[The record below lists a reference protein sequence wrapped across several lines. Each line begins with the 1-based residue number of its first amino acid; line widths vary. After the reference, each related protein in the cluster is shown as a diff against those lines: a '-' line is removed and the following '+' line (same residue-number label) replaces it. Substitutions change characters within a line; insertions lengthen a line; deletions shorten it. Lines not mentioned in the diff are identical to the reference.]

1 MKKQL
6 LSLFML
12 LFLGAAQ
19 LMAQNKSV
27 TGTVL
32 GSDDGLPLPGVNIRV
47 KGSTTATSTGSDGK
61 FRISVSS
68 ADVLQIS
75 YLGYTS
81 TEVPVGNQT
90 NISVKL
96 ATDSK
101 QLNEV
106 LITTALG
113 IKRKSKEIG
122 YATQQVSGSALTSS
136 RPTNLA
142 TGLSGKVAGLQI
154 NQANN
159 QIDAGDQ
166 VRVVL
171 RGNRSFT
178 GNNQALLVLDG
189 VIVPLAQL
197 NAINPNDIENV
208 NILKGANAAAL
219 YGSDA
224 SNGVII
230 VSTKRGGNK
239 DGGAVTYTNSTL
251 MNTLS
256 YLPKLQTEFGGGTD
270 TDIYGF
276 PQYTPF
282 ENQTFGDRFDGS
294 MRVVGRQLEDGS
306 YQMVPYTY
314 KEGAKRDFFETGIDE
329 QNDISFSG
337 GGEKGSTYINVQRIN
352 SKGYVPGD
360 KSNRTAFR
368 INGTRVITPKF
379 TADYSFDYTQRNYDK
394 SNNQVY
400 NNILNTPP
408 NIQITD
414 YKDTKS
420 LYGNP
425 NNYYNDYYA
434 SPYVGLLQNR
444 NKERRDDILGNLS
457 VNYKPTEWL
466 SFLARGGISTK
477 NRQGKDRNYAFTY
490 SQFAHDSGKAS
501 AATAYTR
508 SSVNDYNEFESR
520 YTGDFL
526 ATATKTFNRFKFT
539 LIGGAQVIQ
548 KNYKYM
554 NVSGSN
560 LVIDDLFNV
569 NNRTGELGGSESEMN
584 SRQLGAFGD
593 LTATYND
600 YLTLHVSGRNDW
612 DSRLNKN
619 NRTFFYPAVDVAF
632 TLTDAIQSLKESK
645 VISNLKVRGG
655 ISQVYAVQ
663 IDPYRLISTIGA
675 AGGFPYGNQAGF
687 TLGNSV
693 YDPNLKPEQTVSKE
707 IGVDVGFLNNRIT
720 LEASAYTQKTKDQE
734 IITGVDLSSST
745 GYTSAVINTGV
756 GQNKGV
762 EVTLNAAPVVALAN
776 GFRWNVG
783 VNFSYNTN
791 KVLELY
797 QGQSSLSIGD
807 NNYIVLGQSYPSLQ
821 VSSYQ
826 TDPQGRTIVDAN
838 TGLPIANPVNKDF
851 GQTNPTT
858 IMGINTSFTL
868 KNFTL
873 SGVAEYRSGNVFY
886 SSLASTLDF
895 SGVSY
900 TSASAGRERFVYP
913 NSVIQTSPGVF
924 VPNTDVS
931 VNNGGGSFWSGG
943 IRRDVASNY
952 VTSAAFW
959 KIRELS
965 LAYQVPISWLQS
977 HGKFVKSASI
987 ALVGRNLF
995 MFRPSDNIF
1004 TDPEINVGT
1013 GNAQGVNN
1021 LNQTP
1026 PTRIYGFTA
1035 SIGF

>member
-1 MKKQL
+1 MKKQV
-6 LSLFML
+6 LSLFMF
-12 LFLGAAQ
+12 LFLGLAQ
-19 LMAQNKSV
+19 LMAQNKLV
-27 TGTVL
+27 TGTIV
-32 GSDDGLPLPGVNIRV
+32 GSDDGLPLPGVSIRV
-47 KGSTTATSTGSDGK
+47 KGGTLATSTGSDGK
-61 FRISVSS
+61 FKINVSS
-68 ADVLQIS
+68 TDVLQIS
-75 YLGYTS
+75 YLGYVTQQVTVGGQS
-81 TEVPVGNQT
+81 TV
-90 NISVKL
+90 SVKL
-96 ATDSK
+96 AADSK

-113 IKRKSKEIG
+113 IKRKAKEIG
-122 YATQQVSGSALTSS
+122 YATQQVSGAALTAS

-189 VIVPLAQL
+189 VIVPLSQL
-197 NAINPNDIENV
+197 NSINPNDIEST

-224 SNGVII
+224 ANGVLI
-230 VSTKRGGNK
+230 VSTKRGSK
-239 DGGAVTYTNSTL
+239 DSQSITYTNSTL
-251 MNTLS
+251 FNTLS

-294 MRVVGRQLEDGS
+294 LRVLGRQLEDGT
-306 YQMVPYTY
+306 YQMVPYNY
-314 KEGAKRDFFETGIDE
+314 KKNAKRDFFETGIDE
-329 QNDISFSG
+329 QNDVSFSG
-337 GGEKGSTYINVQRIN
+337 GSENATTYINVQRVN

-368 INGTRVITPKF
+368 INGTRIINKF

-400 NNILNTPP
+400 NNIINSPSNVPLNE
-408 NIQITD
+408 

-444 NKERRDDILGNLS
+444 NNERRDDLLGNLS
-457 VNYKPTEWL
+457 ITFKPVDWVSL
-466 SFLARGGISTK
+466 MARGGISSK
-477 NRQGKDRNYAFTY
+477 NTQGKNKNYAYTY
-490 SQFAHDSGKAS
+490 SDFAHNSGKAS
-501 AATAYTR
+501 ASNQYTR
-508 SSVNDYNEFESR
+508 SSVTDYNEFESR

-548 KNYKYM
+548 KNYKFM
-554 NVSGSN
+554 NATGNN
-560 LVIDDLFNV
+560 LVIDDLFNI
-569 NNRTGELGGSESEMN
+569 NNRTGEIVASELERN
-584 SRQLGAFGD
+584 QRQLGVFGD

-600 YLTLHVSGRNDW
+600 YLSVHVSGRNDW
-612 DSRLNKN
+612 DSRLDKSK
-619 NRTFFYPAVDVAF
+619 RSFFYPAVDAAL
-632 TLTDAIQSLKESK
+632 TLTDAIPALKESK
-645 VISNLKVRGG
+645 VVSNLKVRGG
-655 ISQVYAVQ
+655 ISKVYAVQ
-663 IDPYRLISTIGA
+663 IDPYRLTSIINS
-675 AGGFPYGNQAGF
+675 AGGFPYGSVAGSSID
-687 TLGNSV
+687 NAV
-693 YDPNLKPEQTVSKE
+693 YDPLLNPEQTISKE
-707 IGVDVGFLNNRIT
+707 VGIDVGFLNNRIT
-720 LEASAYTQKTKDQE
+720 IETSAYTQKTKDQE
-734 IITGVDLSSST
+734 ITTGVDLSATT

-756 GQNKGV
+756 GQNKGF
-762 EVTLNAAPVVALAN
+762 EVSLNAAPVIGLAN

-783 VNFSYNTN
+783 INYSYNTN
-791 KVLELY
+791 KVLSLY
-797 QGQSSLSIGD
+797 QGQSQLSIGD
-807 NNYIVLGQSYPSLQ
+807 NNYIVMGQSFPSIQ

-826 TDPQGRTIVDAN
+826 TDPEGRVVVDAN
-838 TGLPIANPVNKDF
+838 TGLPINNPVNKDF
-851 GQTNPTT
+851 GQTNPSTVL
-858 IMGINTSFTL
+858 GINTSFAF
-868 KNFTL
+868 KNFLL

-886 SSLASTLDF
+886 SGMASTLDF
-895 SGVSY
+895 AGNSY

-913 NSVIQTSPGVF
+913 NSVIQTSPGVY
-924 VPNTDVS
+924 VPNTNVTT
-931 VNNGGGSFWSGG
+931 NNGGGSYWSGG
-943 IRRDVASNY
+943 NRISTGSNY
-952 VTSAAFW
+952 ISSAAFW

-965 LAYQVPISWLQS
+965 LAYTVPMSWLQN
-977 HGKFVKSASI
+977 HTKFVKNASI

-995 MFRPSDNIF
+995 MFRPSDNIY

-1035 SIGF
+1035 TIGF

>member
-1 MKKQL
+1 MKKQV
-6 LSLFML
+6 LSLFMF
-12 LFLGAAQ
+12 LFLGLAQ
-19 LMAQNKSV
+19 LMAQNKLV
-27 TGTVL
+27 TGTIV
-32 GSDDGLPLPGVNIRV
+32 GSDDGLPLPGVSIRV
-47 KGSTTATSTGSDGK
+47 KGGTLATSTGSDGK
-61 FRISVSS
+61 FKINVSS
-68 ADVLQIS
+68 TDVLQIS
-75 YLGYTS
+75 YLGYVT
-81 TEVPVGNQT
+81 TQVTVGGQS
-90 NISVKL
+90 NISIKL
-96 ATDSK
+96 AADSK

-113 IKRKSKEIG
+113 IKRKAKEIG
-122 YATQQVSGSALTSS
+122 YATQQVSGAALTAS

-189 VIVPLAQL
+189 VIVPLSQL
-197 NAINPNDIENV
+197 NSINPNDIEST

-230 VSTKRGGNK
+230 VSTKRGSK
-239 DGGAVTYTNSTL
+239 DGGSITYTNSTL

-294 MRVVGRQLEDGS
+294 LRVVGRQLQDGT

-314 KEGAKRDFFETGIDE
+314 KKNAKKDFFETGIDE
-329 QNDISFSG
+329 QNDVTFSG
-337 GGEKGSTYINVQRIN
+337 GGENGSTYINVQRVN

-368 INGTRVITPKF
+368 INGTRIINKF

-400 NNILNTPP
+400 NNILNSPP
-408 NIQITD
+408 NIQISD

-420 LYGNP
+420 IYGNP
-425 NNYYNDYYA
+425 NDYYNDYYA

-444 NKERRDDILGNLS
+444 NNERRDDILGNLS
-457 VNYKPTEWL
+457 LTYKPVDWL
-466 SFLARGGISTK
+466 SFLVRGGLSTK
-477 NRQGKDRNYAFTY
+477 NREGKDRNYAYTY
-490 SQFAHDSGKAS
+490 SDYAVSTGKAS
-501 AATAYTR
+501 AANPYTR

-526 ATATKTFNRFKFT
+526 ATATKTFNRFKLT
-539 LIGGAQVIQ
+539 LIGGTQVIQ
-548 KNYKYM
+548 KNYKVM
-554 NVSGSN
+554 NISASN
-560 LVIDDLFNV
+560 LVIDNLFNV
-569 NNRTGELGGSESEMN
+569 NNRTGEISGSEAELN

-600 YLTLHVSGRNDW
+600 YLTVHVSGRNDW
-612 DSRLNKN
+612 DSRLNKE
-619 NRTFFYPAVDVAF
+619 NRSFFYPAADVAF
-632 TLTDAIQSLKESK
+632 TLTDAINSLKESK

-675 AGGFPYGNQAGF
+675 AGNFPYGSTAGS
-687 TLGNSV
+687 TIGNSV

-707 IGVDVGFLNNRIT
+707 IGIDFGFLNNRIT
-720 LEASAYTQKTKDQE
+720 LETSAYTQTTKDQE
-734 IITGVDLSSST
+734 IILGIDLSSST
-745 GYTSAVINTGV
+745 GYTNAVINTGS
-756 GQNKGV
+756 GQNKGI
-762 EVTLNAAPVVALAN
+762 EASLNASPVIGLAN

-783 VNFSYNTN
+783 INYSYNTN
-791 KVLELY
+791 KVLSLY
-797 QGQSSLSIGD
+797 QGQSLLGIGD

-826 TDPQGRTIVDAN
+826 TDPEGRIVVDAN
-838 TGLPIANPVNKDF
+838 TGLPINNPVNKDF
-851 GQTNPTT
+851 GQTNPSTVL
-858 IMGINTSFTL
+858 GINTSFAF

-886 SSLASTLDF
+886 SGMASTLDF
-895 SGVSY
+895 TGNSY

-913 NSVIQTSPGVF
+913 NSVIETSPGVY
-924 VPNTDVS
+924 VPNTNVTT
-931 VNNGGGSFWSGG
+931 NNGGGSFWSGG

-952 VTSAAFW
+952 VSSAAFW
-959 KIRELS
+959 KIREMS
-965 LAYQVPISWLQS
+965 LAYQVPMSWLQN
-977 HGKFVKSASI
+977 HAKFIKNASI

-995 MFRPSDNIF
+995 MFRPSDNIY

-1026 PTRIYGFTA
+1026 PTRIYGFSA